1 LQGSETQILG
11 KKALILT
18 RKSQNCSN
26 FGLLNST
33 IVKEVITIKDKA
45 FEMFIEQEVIEQGI
59 KRIASQMNA
68 DLVGKNPIFVA
79 VLNGAFMFAGELM
92 KEVTIPSEITFVR
105 LASYHGTTTTNNV
118 KEVLGLNESIEGR
131 SVVIVED
138 IVDSGNTMVSLLE
151 QMKTHRPGDVRI
163 ATLLFK
169 PAALRQ
175 KLHLD
180 YVALEI
186 PNDFIV
192 GYGLDYDGYGRN
204 LKDIY
209 KMK

>member
-1 LQGSETQILG
+1 M
-11 KKALILT
+11 
-18 RKSQNCSN
+18 
-26 FGLLNST
+26 
-33 IVKEVITIKDKA
+33 KEVITIKDKQ
-45 FEMFIEQEVIEQGI
+45 FDLFIEEEVIEQGI
-59 KRIASQMNA
+59 QRIAERMNTELA
-68 DLVGKNPIFVA
+68 GKNPVFLA

-105 LASYHGTTTTNNV
+105 LASYQGTATTNRV
-118 KEVLGLNESIEGR
+118 QEVLGLNESIRGR

-138 IVDSGNTMVSLLE
+138 IVDSGNTMVSLLKE
-151 QMKTHRPGDVRI
+151 LEKHGPEEIKI

-169 PAALRQ
+169 PAALQ
-175 KLHLD
+175 QQLHLD

-209 KMK
+209 KVK

>member
-1 LQGSETQILG
+1 M
-11 KKALILT
+11 
-18 RKSQNCSN
+18 
-26 FGLLNST
+26 
-33 IVKEVITIKDKA
+33 KEVITIKDKQ
-45 FEMFIEQEVIEQGI
+45 FDLFIEEEVIEQGI
-59 KRIASQMNA
+59 KRVAERMNVELA
-68 DLVGKNPIFVA
+68 GKNPIFLA

-92 KEVTIPSEITFVR
+92 KEVSIPSEITFVR
-105 LASYHGTTTTNNV
+105 LASYQGTSSTQRV
-118 KEVLGLNESIEGR
+118 QEVLGLNESIRGR
-131 SVVIVED
+131 TVVIVED
-138 IVDSGNTMVSLLE
+138 IVDSGNTMVSLLQE
-151 QMKTHRPGDVRI
+151 LGKHEPDEVKI

-169 PAALRQ
+169 PAALKQ

-209 KMK
+209 KVK

>member
-1 LQGSETQILG
+1 
-11 KKALILT
+11 
-18 RKSQNCSN
+18 
-26 FGLLNST
+26 
-33 IVKEVITIKDKA
+33 VITIKDKQ
-45 FEMFIEQEVIEQGI
+45 FDLFIEEEVIEQGI
-59 KRIASQMNA
+59 KRVAERMNVELA
-68 DLVGKNPIFVA
+68 GKNPIFLA

-92 KEVTIPSEITFVR
+92 KEVSIPSEITFVR
-105 LASYHGTTTTNNV
+105 LASYQGTSSTQRV
-118 KEVLGLNESIEGR
+118 QEVLGLNESIRGR
-131 SVVIVED
+131 TVVIVED
-138 IVDSGNTMVSLLE
+138 IVDSGNTMVSLLQE
-151 QMKTHRPGDVRI
+151 LGKHEPDEVKI

-169 PAALRQ
+169 PAALKQ

-209 KMK
+209 KVK

>member
-1 LQGSETQILG
+1 M
-11 KKALILT
+11 
-18 RKSQNCSN
+18 
-26 FGLLNST
+26 
-33 IVKEVITIKDKA
+33 KEVITIKDKQ
-45 FEMFIEQEVIEQGI
+45 FELFIEQEVIEQEI
-59 KRIASQMNA
+59 KRVAEQINA
-68 DLVGKNPIFVA
+68 ELEGTNPIFLS

-92 KEVTIPSEITFVR
+92 KEVSIPSEITFVR
-105 LASYHGTTTTNNV
+105 LASYRGTTSSERV
-118 KEVLGLNESIEGR
+118 QEVLGLNESIEGR

-138 IVDSGNTMVSLLE
+138 IVDSGNTMVSLLRE
-151 QMKTHRPGDVRI
+151 LANYKPKEVRI

-169 PAALRQ
+169 PAALKQ

-209 KMK
+209 KVK